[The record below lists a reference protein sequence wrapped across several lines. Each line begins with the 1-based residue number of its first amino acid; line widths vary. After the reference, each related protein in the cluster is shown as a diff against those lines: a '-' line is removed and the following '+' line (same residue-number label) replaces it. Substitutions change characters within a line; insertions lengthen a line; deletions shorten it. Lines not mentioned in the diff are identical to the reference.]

1 MSTSK
6 LLFCVLGAAAAGV
19 VVGKLLTSG
28 KEGNVM
34 SSIRDAAGDLFGK
47 VKSNVERA
55 SGSDARQRA
64 EFDQANTTS
73 PGHA

>member
-6 LLFCVLGAAAAGV
+6 LLLCVLGAAAAGV
-19 VVGKLLTSG
+19 VVGKLLTT
-28 KEGNVM
+28 GNTNVV

-47 VKSNVERA
+47 VKSNVDRA
-55 SGSDARQRA
+55 GGGDSRQRA

>member
-6 LLFCVLGAAAAGV
+6 LLLCVLGAAAAGV

-28 KEGNVM
+28 NNNVV

-47 VKSNVERA
+47 VKSNIDRA
-55 SGSDARQRA
+55 SGADPRQRA
-64 EFDQANTTS
+64 EFDQANTSS